1 MNRLVRY
8 KIFKDEGI
16 KNSVIVPLG
25 PCKIKFNDSDIGN
38 TLKSEST
45 TLKIVP
51 ITEEIKTDETG
62 LEMPEPIITA
72 SAPNSNLMFKT
83 AEEAKEEIELGRK
96 ITLETSLLFSNEMMT
111 TLGINDTLSSLLK
124 KGNLK
129 IETLD
134 GTVSIELYNVSI
146 TIEPGY
152 TFKSD
157 KINIFKLKVK
167 AYRDELGRDIKIN
180 FNN

>member
-1 MNRLVRY
+1 
-8 KIFKDEGI
+8 
-16 KNSVIVPLG
+16 
-25 PCKIKFNDSDIGN
+25 
-38 TLKSEST
+38 
-45 TLKIVP
+45 
-51 ITEEIKTDETG
+51 
-62 LEMPEPIITA
+62 
-72 SAPNSNLMFKT
+72 
-83 AEEAKEEIELGRK
+83 
-96 ITLETSLLFSNEMMT
+96 MMT

-134 GTVSIELYNVSI
+134 GTASIELYNVSI

-167 AYRDELGRDIKIN
+167 AYRNESGRDIKIN

>member
-8 KIFKDEGI
+8 KIFKDEEI
-16 KNSVIVPLG
+16 KNPVIVPLG

-51 ITEEIKTDETG
+51 ITEEIKTDESSET
-62 LEMPEPIITA
+62 
-72 SAPNSNLMFKT
+72 
-83 AEEAKEEIELGRK
+83 KEEIELGRK
-96 ITLETSLLFSNEMMT
+96 ITFETSLLFSNEMMT
-111 TLGINDTLSSLLK
+111 ILGIDSTLSSLLK

-134 GTVSIELYNVSI
+134 ETASIELYNVSI

-167 AYRDELGRDIKIN
+167 AYRDESGRDVKIN